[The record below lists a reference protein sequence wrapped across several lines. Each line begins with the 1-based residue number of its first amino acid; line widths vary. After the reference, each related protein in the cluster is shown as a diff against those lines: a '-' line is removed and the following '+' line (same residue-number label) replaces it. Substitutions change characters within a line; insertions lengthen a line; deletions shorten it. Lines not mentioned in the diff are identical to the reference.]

1 MKNIQQFLKLVNET
15 GNAFFTQTVYK
26 GTPGIWAAISN
37 WRGKKEDMEVGW
49 EILKQAYDSYVKL
62 FMRND

>member
-1 MKNIQQFLKLVNET
+1 MRLETHSLLKRYTKVHLES
-15 GNAFFTQTVYK
+15 GCLS
-26 GTPGIWAAISN
+26 AIGG
-37 WRGKKEDMEVGW
+37 RKKEDMEVGW